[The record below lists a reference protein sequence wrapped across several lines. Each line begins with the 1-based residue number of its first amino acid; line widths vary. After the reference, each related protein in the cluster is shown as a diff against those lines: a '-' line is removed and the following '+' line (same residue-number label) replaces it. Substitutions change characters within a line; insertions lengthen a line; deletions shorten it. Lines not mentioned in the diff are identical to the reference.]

1 MNFVLKGK
9 GETKGFLRTFARY
22 SYFLVYVELSFTY
35 SPWWLAV
42 GFVIAAIITLL
53 VYRRN
58 ARMAVLPREARLVAA
73 GMRFMA
79 LLLVVF
85 LLTGPTLRQNTTRQ
99 DKPLILFLTDNSAS
113 MLMHA
118 DSQWVR
124 KRLPALLDSLREVLA
139 EDFDVVHYAFGS
151 GLQNADSLSFRAPSS
166 AYDRAFREAL
176 ESLEGRRLRGIVL
189 TGDGRYN
196 EGLSPLY
203 AARQLGV
210 PIFCLMTGDTLSQAN
225 AAIADL
231 AYNQVTL
238 TGNRFPV
245 EVTLAFQK
253 MQGRRAVV
261 ALKDE
266 TGATVDRKEIVVPS
280 GRFTEKVTLFH
291 TAEKNGILAY
301 SVVVSAGEESHKGD
315 NTRRFFIEAVGNRLR
330 VLFAA
335 DAPHPD
341 IGALRQALANNR
353 NVEVVVATGDA
364 IPDKSKD
371 FNLVVLHQV
380 PGLSNNGH
388 KLLQNLKEEKTPY
401 WLITGP
407 NTRSQ
412 LLQQYGTG
420 IVLTGTLPGR
430 MDEFYLSVNPS
441 FSAFDL
447 SGGLQEFLKQL
458 PPLETPFGNYQMP
471 AGGDIL
477 IYRRIGQTV
486 STLPTAV
493 LVNESGSRRLL
504 WLGSGLWRWRM
515 INYEKHQNFQ
525 YFEELVGKIVQY
537 LSLSDDK
544 SRFRLQAPTLLEEG
558 QNVVFR
564 AEVYN
569 PSYERVNTAAVTLNL
584 TDSAG
589 RSFEYVFKPGDSFYE
604 LDLGHLPPGR
614 YRYTSKAQ
622 LAQESFSKPGMLVIE
637 AADKE
642 RRVAG
647 SDFGTLM
654 AMSQETGG
662 VALLLNQA
670 HALPE
675 LIKEKTDRRLI
686 TWTETTVRPLIHQ
699 KFWFFLLLALLT
711 AEWVIRKYFGS
722 Y

>member
-1 MNFVLKGK
+1 M
-9 GETKGFLRTFARY
+9 
-22 SYFLVYVELSFTY
+22 ELSFTY
-35 SPWWLAV
+35 SPWWLLV
-42 GFVIAAIITLL
+42 GFVAAAIVTLL

-58 ARMAVLPREARLVAA
+58 TRMAVLPGGARLLAA
-73 GMRFMA
+73 GMRFVA
-79 LLLVVF
+79 LMLAVF
-85 LLTGPTLRQNTTRQ
+85 LLTGPTLRQNIIRQ
-99 DKPLILFLTDNSAS
+99 DKPLLLFLTDNSAS

-118 DSQWVR
+118 DSAWVR
-124 KRLPALLDSLREVLA
+124 KRLPSLLDSLREVLSV
-139 EDFDVVHYAFGS
+139 DYDVVHYTFGS
-151 GLQNADSLSFRAPSS
+151 RLEIADSLAFMARSS
-166 AYDRAFREAL
+166 AYDRALREAL
-176 ESLEGRRLRGIVL
+176 ESLEGRRLRGVVL

-210 PIFCLMTGDTLSQAN
+210 PVFCLMTGDTLSQAN

-245 EVTLAFQK
+245 EVTLSFQK

-261 ALKDE
+261 DLKDE
-266 TGATVDRKEIVVPS
+266 NGVTVDRKELVVPS

-291 TAEKNGILAY
+291 TAEKSGLLAY
-301 SVVVSAGEESHKGD
+301 TVMVSAGEESHKGD
-315 NTRRFFIEAVGNRLR
+315 NGRRFFIEAVGSRLR
-330 VLFAA
+330 VLLAA

-341 IGALRQALANNR
+341 VGALRQALSNSR
-353 NVEVVVATGDA
+353 NVEAVVAIGEA
-364 IPDKSKD
+364 LPDKTKD

-380 PGLSNNGH
+380 PGLSQNGY
-388 KLLQNLKEEKTPY
+388 KLFQNLKEEKTPY

-407 NTRSQ
+407 NTRPQ

-430 MDEFYLSVNPS
+430 MDEFYLSANPS

-447 SGGLQEFLKQL
+447 SDGLLEFLKQL

-471 AGGDIL
+471 VGGDIL
-477 IYRRIGQTV
+477 FYRRIGQTV

-515 INYEKHQNFQ
+515 MNYEKHQNFQ

-569 PSYERVNTAAVTLNL
+569 PSYDRVTTAAVTLTL

-589 RSFEYVFKPGDSFYE
+589 RFFEYVLKPSDQFYE
-604 LDLGHLPPGR
+604 LDAGQLPPGR
-614 YRYTSKAQ
+614 YRYVAKAQ
-622 LAQESFSKPGMLVIE
+622 LARESFSKSGMLVIE

-654 AMSQETGG
+654 AISQETGG
-662 VALLLNQA
+662 VAIPVKQA
-670 HALPE
+670 YALPDN
-675 LIKEKTDRRLI
+675 IRNKTDRRLI
-686 TWTETTVRPLIHQ
+686 SWTETTVRPLIHQ
-699 KFWFFLLLALLT
+699 KFWFFLIIALLT
-711 AEWVIRKYFGS
+711 AEWVIRKYFGT